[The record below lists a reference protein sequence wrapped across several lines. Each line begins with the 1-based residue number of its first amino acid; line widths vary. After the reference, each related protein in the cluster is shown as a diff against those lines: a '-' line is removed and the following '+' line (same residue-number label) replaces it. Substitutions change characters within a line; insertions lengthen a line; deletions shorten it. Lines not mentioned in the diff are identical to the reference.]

1 MPGTVPTLKTEPYA
15 GRAESSA
22 LQGQTSERGDS
33 NTLGS
38 ISQSS
43 ETDTQ
48 RDDDQNPTVGH
59 LERPPKRVRNF
70 SRGKQDRAIQP
81 HKRLSRAANREPS
94 QRTKSLALGQG
105 QEESHCRVL

>member
-1 MPGTVPTLKTEPYA
+1 
-15 GRAESSA
+15 
-22 LQGQTSERGDS
+22 
-33 NTLGS
+33 
-38 ISQSS
+38 
-43 ETDTQ
+43 
-48 RDDDQNPTVGH
+48 VGH

-70 SRGKQDRAIQP
+70 SRSKQDRMIQP